1 MSIEESY
8 NEWAN
13 HYDSNPNKTRDLD
26 LLISK
31 KTLSRYDFKKVIE
44 LGAGTGKNTPLILEK
59 ADHVICID
67 FSKNMQNKAKE
78 KLQDK
83 RIEFIHADI
92 NNDWPI
98 ENAFADLI
106 TCNLI
111 LEHIENLEFIFKE
124 ATQKLKPGGLFFISE
139 LHPFKQY
146 TGSKAKFETA
156 QGTHELKSHTHHISE
171 FLNAAE
177 INDLELVELKEWF
190 DQEKEAELPRM
201 ISFVFMK

>member
-1 MSIEESY
+1 MNTEESY
-8 NEWAN
+8 NAWAER
-13 HYDSNPNKTRDLD
+13 YDTDPNKTRDLD
-26 LLISK
+26 EQVSRL
-31 KTLSRYDFKKVIE
+31 TLSRYDFKKVIE
-44 LGAGTGKNTPLILEK
+44 LGSGTGKNTPILLEK

-111 LEHIENLEFIFKE
+111 LEHIENIEFIFKE
-124 ATQKLKPGGLFFISE
+124 VSDKLKPGGLFLISE

-146 TGSKAKFETA
+146 IGSQAKFETTA
-156 QGTHELKSHTHHISE
+156 GTHKLKSYTHHISD
-171 FLNAAE
+171 FLHAGE
-177 INDLELVELKEWF
+177 VNDLELVELEEWF
-190 DQEKEAELPRM
+190 DQENDCDLPRL